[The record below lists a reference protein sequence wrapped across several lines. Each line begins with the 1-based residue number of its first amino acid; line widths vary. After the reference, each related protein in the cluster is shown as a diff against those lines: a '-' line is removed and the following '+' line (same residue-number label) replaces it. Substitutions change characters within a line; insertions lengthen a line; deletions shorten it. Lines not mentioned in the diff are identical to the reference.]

1 MWKESCGHKE
11 RNGALF
17 QTKTSAKNSNL
28 SSRAAFLSPRLEHR
42 HISWDHFRL
51 WDGTCFWLNP
61 KKTRTEILTFVIRA
75 LLRGCVE
82 AERVNASAPKKNKKT
97 KRHMHY
103 LLPACVPL
111 LFTAQTKLKAHV
123 RELNLLRKRPLLSP
137 YFFLTPFL
145 MQVSPLCH
153 HLASATGQLFWVMQV
168 QFLWLKEQNLPK
180 LFVKLCIN
188 ITCQITN

>member
-1 MWKESCGHKE
+1 MGSFSSLRWDVFLTKPQENKDRNSHFCNKGTSE
-11 RNGALF
+11 RLCRGWACE
-17 QTKTSAKNSNL
+17 
-28 SSRAAFLSPRLEHR
+28 RLC
-42 HISWDHFRL
+42 
-51 WDGTCFWLNP
+51 T
-61 KKTRTEILTFVIRA
+61 
-75 LLRGCVE
+75 
-82 AERVNASAPKKNKKT
+82 KKT

-123 RELNLLRKRPLLSP
+123 RELSLTRKRPPLSP

-168 QFLWLKEQNLPK
+168 QFLWLKKLNLPK